1 MSLPPLC
8 ALAWPPRGNGVRT
21 GMVTDDEEDAPGV
34 VALAPAPAPA
44 PAPGPPSLLTERQR
58 GAAREYIRTAMY
70 DQYETHLD
78 EAYPDD
84 DAEEDEFTV
93 YRKEYERWEEAEARR
108 SVDFDNSDGHT
119 IAARTADESFIR
131 AVRIIANMARNAV
144 DVWDA
149 DLYVQMNTREV
160 AARLDGVA
168 QAAVELVAN
177 YMRLNSYGFFD
188 DVAEESA
195 VAEMGDQ
202 LEDMLDPN

>member
-108 SVDFDNSDGHT
+108 SVDSTTATGT
-119 IAARTADESFIR
+119 RSPPARRTKASSGPSASSRTWPETPST
-131 AVRIIANMARNAV
+131 
-144 DVWDA
+144 
-149 DLYVQMNTREV
+149 YGTRTCT
-160 AARLDGVA
+160 
-168 QAAVELVAN
+168 
-177 YMRLNSYGFFD
+177 SK
-188 DVAEESA
+188 
-195 VAEMGDQ
+195 
-202 LEDMLDPN
+202 